1 MAVVKMRAT
10 HQCTGV
16 VKEGKHAQRKGAQIA
31 HVVNVYI
38 WQTRI
43 DGTFWIGG
51 SRIWGRLGTA
61 ASEKHDWFEKTSL
74 NLFLKAYVH
83 ARE

>member
-43 DGTFWIGG
+43 DGKFWILRCWRVAHMGTVG
-51 SRIWGRLGTA
+51 HGR
-61 ASEKHDWFEKTSL
+61 F
-74 NLFLKAYVH
+74 
-83 ARE
+83 